1 MTDKGNDT
9 AKKESSG
16 SWMAASIILM
26 ALSCVLFVSTTLAW
40 FTDNV
45 SGGVNTIRAGN
56 LDAVLVIGESEPLT
70 KVKLDSDSDTQQ
82 TNGENATAVSLKLR
96 KVITI
101 IKENDQVVFDRIST
115 DETAQTTPQEAVWN
129 PGDIF
134 ISDVMRVEEVNGSI
148 PFEYKLELKIDP
160 RPRTSSTVLSTEE
173 SKGATDDSS
182 AAPELEA
189 SDYIDFRIVDVSKII
204 TVRND
209 TRTYDYDKIAA
220 YFGSAGGDGE
230 GSAQGGTGEPGGTP
244 PTPIW
249 TLPSTDGNEEDL
261 ANEFSSED
269 ELSFVIIAKIKDD
282 FVKLSADAGSDT
294 INNPFELR
302 VTLKQRTPRLSRG
315 GEVS

>member
-56 LDAVLVIGESEPLT
+56 LDAVLVIGESELPT

-82 TNGENATAVSLKLR
+82 TNGENATAVPLKLR
-96 KVITI
+96 KVMTRE
-101 IKENDQVVFDRIST
+101 ENGQVVFDQIST

-134 ISDVMRVEEVNGSI
+134 ISDVMRVEKVNGSI

-160 RPRTSSTVLSTEE
+160 SPRTSSTVSSTEE
-173 SKGATDDSS
+173 SKGTTDDSS
-182 AAPELEA
+182 AAPEPKA
-189 SDYIDFRIVDVSKII
+189 NTYIDFRIVDVSTIS
-204 TVRND
+204 TVSD
-209 TRTYDYDKIAA
+209 GTRTYDYGKIAA
-220 YFGSAGGDGE
+220 YFGSAGGDSE
-230 GSAQGGTGEPGGTP
+230 GSAQGETKGSSETP
-244 PTPIW
+244 LTPIW
-249 TLPSTDGNEEDL
+249 PLPSEEESEQSN
-261 ANEFSSED
+261 ASGSSKD
-269 ELSFVIIAKIKDD
+269 ELSFVIIAKIKSG
-282 FVKLSADAGSDT
+282 FTKLPADAESDT
-294 INNPFELR
+294 IRNPFELI
-302 VTLKQRTPRLSRG
+302 VTLKQQYAAAFEDG